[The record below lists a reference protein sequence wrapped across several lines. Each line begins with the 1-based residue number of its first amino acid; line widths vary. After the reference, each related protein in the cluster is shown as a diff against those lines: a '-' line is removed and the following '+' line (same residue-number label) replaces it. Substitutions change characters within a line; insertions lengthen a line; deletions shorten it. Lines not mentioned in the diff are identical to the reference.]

1 MLSISSRSG
10 SKIVKSKFTP
20 EEDQK
25 LFSLVNGLQEIN
37 WNAIAK
43 QFTHRNSRQCR
54 ERWQNYLNPNL
65 TKDNWTE
72 EDDRLLLERYKEMG
86 PHLNAIGRTL
96 GNRSGN
102 SVRNRYLVL
111 MRFQQKHP
119 ESSLFKSPSSP
130 VEMPTIEPEEVQ
142 MNLSE
147 PAPKKDAE
155 VSLIDKIFNQNVI
168 EGLFSTDEF
177 DFLESMFM

>member
-1 MLSISSRSG
+1 MNSRSG
-10 SKIVKSKFTP
+10 QKIVKSKFTP

-25 LFSLVNGLQEIN
+25 LFNLVNGLQEVD

-43 QFTHRNSRQCR
+43 QFSHRNSRQCR

-72 EDDRLLLERYKEMG
+72 DDDRLLLDRYKEMG
-86 PHLNAIGRTL
+86 PHWNAIGRTL

-119 ESSLFKSPSSP
+119 ESSLFTRASSP
-130 VEMPTIEPEEVQ
+130 VEMPTIESVDSPLGN
-142 MNLSE
+142 MSE
-147 PAPKKDAE
+147 PETPKDAE
-155 VSLIDKIFNQNVI
+155 VSLIDKIFNENVI
-168 EGLFSTDEF
+168 EGLFRADEF
-177 DFLESMFM
+177 DFLETMFM